1 VSRLD
6 GFVEKGWGHELIWA
20 TNDKYC
26 GKLLKFNQGARF
38 SMHFH
43 CNKDES
49 WYVLDGK
56 FIVKLI
62 ETNTA
67 DQYER
72 ELNAGDTWRNTP
84 LLPHQVICIE
94 EGTIIEV
101 STPDSV
107 EDNYRVL
114 PGDSQQTRS

>member
-1 VSRLD
+1 MARLD
-6 GFVEKGWGHELIWA
+6 GFVEKGWGSELIWA

-43 CNKDES
+43 CEKDET
-49 WYVLDGK
+49 WYVLTGK
-56 FIVKLI
+56 FIIKLI
-62 ETNTA
+62 ETKDA
-67 DQYER
+67 SQYER
-72 ELNAGDTWRNTP
+72 ELNAGDVWRNTP
-84 LLPHQVICIE
+84 LLPHQIICIE

>member
-1 VSRLD
+1 MRLS
-6 GFVEKGWGHELIWA
+6 GFVEKGWGHEMIWA

-26 GKLLKFNQGARF
+26 GKMLHFEEGAKF

-43 CNKDES
+43 AVKDET
-49 WYVLDGK
+49 WYVIKGK
-56 FIVKLI
+56 FIVKYI
-62 ETNTA
+62 DTKDATV
-67 DQYER
+67 YEK
-72 ELNAGDTWRNTP
+72 ELGVGDVWHNPP
-84 LLPHQVICIE
+84 LMPHQLICFK

-114 PGDSQQTRS
+114 PGDSQK